1 MSNITTTTN
10 KTARFTINFF
20 DKTIT
25 GTKLSFN
32 KAGKGFGA
40 EYEELTAKMAAHPD
54 FELVIKEQ
62 EKKSPKAKRTYDG
75 MDYAFIEAYLT
86 TLENGEVLLKEYKSV
101 KATAKKAGIKE
112 YPLTKKWFL
121 KKFSTEETPFD
132 MDAAR
137 EAIADYQIALAVSN
151 AAEHDDDSN
160 NPASENID
168 DAA

>member
-1 MSNITTTTN
+1 MSNTTSSV
-10 KTARFTINFF
+10 RFTINFF

-25 GTKLSFN
+25 GTKASFN
-32 KAGKGFGA
+32 KAGKGEGA

-54 FELVIKEQ
+54 FKLVIKEQ
-62 EKKSPKAKRTYDG
+62 EKKSTKAKRTYDG
-75 MDYAFIEAYLT
+75 MDYSFIEAFLAT
-86 TLENGEVLLKEYKSV
+86 QENSEVLVKEYNSV
-101 KATAKKAGIKE
+101 RATAKKAGIKE

-151 AAEHDDDSN
+151 AA
-160 NPASENID
+160 
-168 DAA
+168 